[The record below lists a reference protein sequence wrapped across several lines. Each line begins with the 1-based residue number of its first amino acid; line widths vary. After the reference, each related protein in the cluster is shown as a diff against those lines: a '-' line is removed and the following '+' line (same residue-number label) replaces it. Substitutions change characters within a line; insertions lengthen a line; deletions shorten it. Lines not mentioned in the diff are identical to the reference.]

1 MTKRGSRGGG
11 GRGGVGRAE
20 VGAGARGP
28 SQKLKM
34 GGERSKIASA
44 MDGSECQG
52 HMARFNDTYFREDLA
67 VHSGRR
73 WAAQDNK
80 ACLIPWLSP
89 SQVY

>member
-1 MTKRGSRGGG
+1 
-11 GRGGVGRAE
+11 VGREE